1 MSSLLASRRARLVAI
16 LVVATAAISVLVVA
30 AAGDSLSY
38 YVTPEEFAQEREVEG
53 KRWRIGGRVIE
64 ESIVERDGRPIEFT
78 IRGYDGATVSISYD
92 GAYPSLF
99 GPNAIVIAEGTA
111 MSPTHLDASLVIIKH
126 EDAFVTDAADSPV
139 SAPVPR

>member
-16 LVVATAAISVLVVA
+16 LLVATAAISVLAIA

-64 ESIVERDGRPIEFT
+64 ESIVERDGRPIAFT
-78 IRGYDGATVSISYD
+78 IRGYDGTTVSISYE

-126 EDAFVTDAADSPV
+126 EDAFVTDDADSPV

>member
-16 LVVATAAISVLVVA
+16 LVVATAAISVLAIA

-78 IRGYDGATVSISYD
+78 IRGYDGTTVSISYD

-126 EDAFVTDAADSPV
+126 EDAFVTDTDDSPV
-139 SAPVPR
+139 SAPVPP

>member
-16 LVVATAAISVLVVA
+16 LLVATAAISVLAIA

-64 ESIVERDGRPIEFT
+64 ESIVERDGRPIAFT
-78 IRGYDGATVSISYD
+78 IRGYDGTTVSISYE